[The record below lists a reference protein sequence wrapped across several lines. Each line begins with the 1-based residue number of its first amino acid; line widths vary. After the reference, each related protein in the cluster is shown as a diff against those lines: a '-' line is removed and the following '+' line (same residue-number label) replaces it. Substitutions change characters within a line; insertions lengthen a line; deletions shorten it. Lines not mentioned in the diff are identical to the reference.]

1 MLSIVFL
8 LSNICSFA
16 TSFGTI
22 IYDSKPKYVWLYSI
36 GFGLAL
42 GLRQA
47 GHWWFTFEYV
57 DCAINLQYAF
67 KKEQVPEERRRS
79 LYIKY
84 FLVTIIQFLLPF
96 VCFCCLAGVYTYNP
110 DHYQREGRLEMTA
123 LVLFFLGTI
132 GQYCQTVTLLYG
144 IIKIR
149 QQIKNN
155 GYERMINKKAFA
167 LHMLLFS
174 TFCIVLLI
182 DVSITATAIFK
193 NKKNGQGALQFT
205 LGTFNVGQGI
215 QILVSF
221 VLFLLQLLLA
231 WILWRSNDK

>member
-1 MLSIVFL
+1 M
-8 LSNICSFA
+8 
-16 TSFGTI
+16 
-22 IYDSKPKYVWLYSI
+22 
-36 GFGLAL
+36 
-42 GLRQA
+42 
-47 GHWWFTFEYV
+47 
-57 DCAINLQYAF
+57 
-67 KKEQVPEERRRS
+67 
-79 LYIKY
+79 
-84 FLVTIIQFLLPF
+84 
-96 VCFCCLAGVYTYNP
+96 
-110 DHYQREGRLEMTA
+110 
-123 LVLFFLGTI
+123 
-132 GQYCQTVTLLYG
+132 GQYCQTATLLYG

-155 GYERMINKKAFA
+155 GYERMINPKAFA

-193 NKKNGQGALQFT
+193 NKDLGLQFT
-205 LGTFNVGQGI
+205 LGTFNEGQGI